1 MLRAT
6 WSNVS
11 RLRFMYKMN
20 HIFLI
25 EQAVWCYILICLA
38 DAYASSYIFI
48 GTFARGSVHNR
59 QIVRIVNLF
68 VNYVVIS
75 LLVQLYSLSIIC
87 SIIHVKK
94 KHTFSL
100 RYVSCLRRRKVRFF
114 FIFKLLKRVSITRF
128 NSLGRYIKHPIYN
141 YLPIAI
147 LLSKWKKKTYFTYRA
162 NICI

>member
-1 MLRAT
+1 
-6 WSNVS
+6 
-11 RLRFMYKMN
+11 MYKMN

-94 KHTFSL
+94 KNTRS
-100 RYVSCLRRRKVRFF
+100 RYVTFHVSDDEKFVFF